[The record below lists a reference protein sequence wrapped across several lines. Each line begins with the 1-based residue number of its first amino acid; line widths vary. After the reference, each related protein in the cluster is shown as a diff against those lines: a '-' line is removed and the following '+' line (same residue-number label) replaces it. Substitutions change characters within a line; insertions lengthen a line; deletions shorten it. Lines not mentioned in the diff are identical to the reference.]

1 MRKAGF
7 YFFIIHFSIFF
18 ITRHLS
24 IFFFFFKDDLWK
36 KISRKLEDFKDSV
49 QQPLF
54 DQIKD
59 SFEVFHDNISDGFI
73 QESYENVDERQKQLN
88 SPIIKNLLKTV
99 TRKLED
105 ENNRCVTSVGEIFEN
120 HFTQMK
126 SGILESI
133 RLHENDLKDQ
143 ISKNVRSHE
152 DINWGNVR
160 SWSGSTSESELR
172 KLFFN
177 YRLA

>member
-1 MRKAGF
+1 M
-7 YFFIIHFSIFF
+7 
-18 ITRHLS
+18 
-24 IFFFFFKDDLWK
+24 D
-36 KISRKLEDFKDSV
+36 DFKDSV

-54 DQIKD
+54 DQIRN

-88 SPIIKNLLKTV
+88 SPIIKTLLKTV

-133 RLHENDLKDQ
+133 RLHENDLKD
-143 ISKNVRSHE
+143 
-152 DINWGNVR
+152 INWGNVR
-160 SWSGSTSESELR
+160 SWSGST
-172 KLFFN
+172 
-177 YRLA
+177 